1 MDFTLIATGIAIGL
15 SMTAPLGPVNII
27 VICTA
32 LRRGLWVAVL
42 TGVGAVLAD
51 LIFAVGA
58 AYGVRAIER
67 LVIDYAAPLTLTG
80 GAVLVVMGIRI
91 ARYHISLGALEAQ
104 EAPSRRQIMTKML
117 TTFGL
122 TLTNPGTFIGFIAI
136 FGAMSGVLKL
146 GSAPYRPLF
155 AVMGVA
161 LGGIAWWLFLSY
173 IVTHFR
179 AHIGTTML
187 DRINR
192 WTGIL
197 IAAFGFALLMG
208 AVF

>member
-27 VICTA
+27 VIRTA
-32 LRRGLWVAVL
+32 LRRGPWVAVL
-42 TGVGAVLAD
+42 TGLGAVLAD
-51 LIFAVGA
+51 MVFAVGA

-67 LVIDYAAPLTLTG
+67 FVTDYATPLTLAG
-80 GAVLVVMGIRI
+80 GLLLVVMGIRI
-91 ARYHISLGALEAQ
+91 ARYHISLTALEAQ
-104 EAPSRRQIMTKML
+104 DPPSPRIIITKML

-122 TLTNPGTFIGFIAI
+122 TLTNPGTFIGFLAI

-155 AVMGVA
+155 AVLGVA
-161 LGGIAWWLFLSY
+161 LGGIAWWLFLSFL
-173 IVTHFR
+173 VTRFR
-179 AHIGTTML
+179 SRIGTAML

-197 IAAFGFALLMG
+197 IAAFGFALLMD